1 MGGSLVAHFLSERGL
16 KVSLRINFYGGPGVG
31 KSTLAAKVY
40 AELSRAGVVSV
51 ELVREFV
58 KPWAYEGKKLDRFDQ
73 VYTFAQQLWA
83 EHRLFKAGIQVVVTD
98 SPPLLQCVYTAKLD
112 SDIAKHMVGLA
123 FCYEKSY
130 TALNFLVQR
139 AVPFRR
145 IGRFEDEPELNE
157 LDEQIRASVDRWK
170 LNYLLVNPDEWEVI
184 VQTAKEAAYS
194 NQ

>member
-1 MGGSLVAHFLSERGL
+1 M
-16 KVSLRINFYGGPGVG
+16 SLRINFYGGPGVG
-31 KSTLAAKVY
+31 KSALAAKVY
-40 AELSRAGVVSV
+40 AELSRAGVVLV

-58 KPWAYEGKKLDRFDQ
+58 KPWAYEGRKLDRFDQ

-112 SDIAKHMVGLA
+112 KDVATHMKDLA
-123 FCYEKSY
+123 FCYEKTY
-130 TALNFLVQR
+130 PALNFLIQR

-145 IGRFEDEPELNE
+145 QGRFEDEPELEE
-157 LDEQIRASVDRWK
+157 LDHLIKTQIDSWK
-170 LNYLLVNPDEWEVI
+170 LNYTLVTPDESEVI

-194 NQ
+194 TQAQ